1 MEELKIKLDNLLSKI
16 AKTKMTSKEYDEMS
30 AIDSVINL
38 GIPGLDVS
46 LIRELIEA
54 SYSYQ
59 KQVLSNKKIIEA
71 SNRDY
76 MNSDVI
82 DFTNDLNKSQ
92 KHLADVRNYYES
104 LLDEATKELKM
115 KEK

>member
-1 MEELKIKLDNLLSKI
+1 MEELRIKLDNLLSKI
-16 AKTKMTSKEYDEMS
+16 AKTKMTSKEYDEME
-30 AIDSVINL
+30 AIDSVVNL

-54 SYSYQ
+54 SYRYQ
-59 KQVLSNKKIIEA
+59 KQVLSNRKVVEA
-71 SNRDY
+71 ANRSY
-76 MNSDVI
+76 MNSNIV

-92 KHLADVRNYYES
+92 QHLDEVRNYYES
-104 LLDEATKELKM
+104 LLDVATKELRT